1 MPKNYRW
8 ETIAFTTELP
18 SLLRSGNVVL
28 GDSDTVIGLLAAYT
42 QEGLHALDAIKE
54 RRNKPYLILVGSVEQ
69 AQELAIFPADAG
81 VTKLISCWPAPL
93 TLIFKA
99 RPNSIACMQSSDCTV
114 ALRIPA
120 HEPLRRLAYACGG
133 LFSTSANKTGLP
145 VPERIEEVD
154 PEIMAKI
161 CCIVRNNDDG
171 APNSLPSTILDCTVS
186 PVKLVREGAY
196 SLKCL
201 ENIYG
206 RPLGR

>member
-8 ETIAFTTELP
+8 ETIASKAELP

-42 QEGLHALDAIKE
+42 QEGLQALDAIKE

-69 AQELAIFPADAG
+69 AQELAIFPEDAG
-81 VTKLISCWPAPL
+81 VAKLISCWPGPL

-99 RPNSIACMQSSDCTV
+99 RPDSLACMQSSDCTV

-120 HEPLRRLAYACGG
+120 HESLRRLAYACGG
-133 LFSTSANKTGLP
+133 LFSTSANKTSLP
-145 VPERIEEVD
+145 VPERIEDVD
-154 PEIMAKI
+154 PAIMAKV
-161 CCIVRNNDDG
+161 CCIVRNSDDT
-171 APNSLPSTILDCTVS
+171 AHNALPSTILDCTAS

-196 SLKCL
+196 SLKYL
-201 ENIYG
+201 ETIYG
-206 RPLGR
+206 RPLSR

>member
-8 ETIAFTTELP
+8 ETIASKAELT

-42 QEGLHALDAIKE
+42 QEGLQALDAIKE

-69 AQELAIFPADAG
+69 AQQLALFPPDAG
-81 VTKLISCWPAPL
+81 VIKLISCWPGPL

-99 RPNSIACMQSSDCTV
+99 RPASIACIQSSDCTV

-120 HEPLRRLAYACGG
+120 HEPLRHLAYACGG

-154 PEIMAKI
+154 PAIMDKV
-161 CCIVRNNDDG
+161 CCIVRNSENG
-171 APNSLPSTILDCTVS
+171 AHNALPSTILDCTMN
-186 PVKLVREGAY
+186 PVRLVREGAY
-196 SLKCL
+196 SLEYL

-206 RPLGR
+206 HPLSR